1 MSSIEQYLAQI
12 AGARYGE
19 EVRGSIVNAI
29 RENYENVSTAKTI
42 ADDSA
47 TAADEAATRANTAA
61 SAAETVVEEAD
72 DIVKVSETEPVTQ
85 TTKLWFKP
93 NTPEYQVVL
102 VSDLVLAETPISGD
116 DYELT
121 IMWAEEET

>member
-29 RENYENVSTAKTI
+29 RENYSNVSTAKTL
-42 ADDSA
+42 ADDSVTAANAA
-47 TAADEAATRANTAA
+47 TARANTAA
-61 SAAETVVEEAD
+61 GAAEAVVNRLTIEESL
-72 DIVKVSETEPVTQ
+72 I
-85 TTKLWFKP
+85 
-93 NTPEYQVVL
+93 
-102 VSDLVLAETPISGD
+102 SDD

-121 IMWAEEET
+121 VSVS